1 MSRIVFADLG
11 KVVITLFIAEILS
24 TNICTSSV
32 QARTNAAGLAFTKEL
47 KKRLESRDSKHGG
60 KYCTGSTPDNTEKQ
74 IDFLF
79 QSKSEI
85 SRKPFYKLRVF
96 LDFFSTPIISNGSS
110 EIVSIKADGNQI
122 CCCDHEFCA
131 LCSA

>member
-32 QARTNAAGLAFTKEL
+32 QARTNMTTDAAGLAFTKEL

-96 LDFFSTPIISNGSS
+96 
-110 EIVSIKADGNQI
+110 
-122 CCCDHEFCA
+122 
-131 LCSA
+131 